1 MEEAP
6 TPETVNEPKGDI
18 EHLKKFSATY
28 KENVKYEISIY
39 KRGTHFIIETEIP
52 KDSQTIKY
60 SNYYDLDSLKQTNKF
75 FMLCDSI
82 DDIIDTIYENTTN
95 YICNINEN
103 HNNYEIK
110 IPVPVKNIKEITFIL
125 KERIK
130 TQKEIINELVS
141 NSILLKKKI
150 EEQNQKIED
159 QGKKE
164 EELNKKINQLE
175 IKVMNLEEQNKK
187 IKDELKEILKNEIH
201 QNRDNI
207 RLVKTCNNL
216 FAGAMIPDRKN
227 TGAGMGGMFDRLN
240 KTKRDK
246 IRLVKTCNNL
256 FTGAMIPYRNNT
268 GAGMGGLFDHL
279 TKTKRDKIRLVKT
292 CNNLF
297 PGAMIPCGNDTEM
310 GGLFDRIINELK
322 NEEEKN
328 THINITPIVNSKSKI
343 IYYEL
348 FKQLN
353 NWIDTSKS
361 LKFELIF
368 TASINGVSCDDF
380 HKYCDG
386 KGPTVTIVKG
396 KNGHIFGGYVT
407 VPFSSDCKSHYDDKA
422 FLFSL
427 TNMKK
432 FPIKIKKQAVCH
444 YSNWGPYIGYKD
456 KCDLAIDSYCLKNK
470 QSYCEPNSYEFERVD
485 LIGTSERNFGVEDY
499 EVYLLN

>member
-110 IPVPVKNIKEITFIL
+110 IPVPVKNIKEISFIL

-130 TQKEIINELVS
+130 TQKEIINDLIS
-141 NSILLKKKI
+141 NAILLNKKI
-150 EEQNQKIED
+150 EEQNQKLEEQNQKIEE
-159 QGKKE
+159 QRKKE
-164 EELNKKINQLE
+164 EEQNRKINQLE
-175 IKVMNLEEQNKK
+175 IKVMNMEEQNKK
-187 IKDELKEILKNEIH
+187 IKDELKEILKNEIM
-201 QNRDNI
+201 
-207 RLVKTCNNL
+207 K
-216 FAGAMIPDRKN
+216 
-227 TGAGMGGMFDRLN
+227 
-240 KTKRDK
+240 
-246 IRLVKTCNNL
+246 
-256 FTGAMIPYRNNT
+256 
-268 GAGMGGLFDHL
+268 
-279 TKTKRDKIRLVKT
+279 
-292 CNNLF
+292 
-297 PGAMIPCGNDTEM
+297 
-310 GGLFDRIINELK
+310 ELK
-322 NEEEKN
+322 NEKEKD

-343 IYYEL
+343 INNEL

-353 NWIDTSKS
+353 DWINPSKS
-361 LKFELIF
+361 LKFGLIF
-368 TASINGVSCDDF
+368 TASINGDSAVNF

-407 VPFSSDCKSHYDDKA
+407 VPFSSDCKSHYDNKA

-432 FPIKIKKQAVCH
+432 FPIKIKEQAVYH
-444 YSNWGPYIGYKD
+444 SSNWGSYIGYPD
-456 KCDLAIDSYCLKNK
+456 KCDLAIGPGCLNNKMSY
-470 QSYCEPNSYEFERVD
+470 STPTSYEFERVD
-485 LIGTSERNFGVEDY
+485 LIGTSDKCFDVEDY
-499 EVYLLN
+499 EVYLVN

>member
-110 IPVPVKNIKEITFIL
+110 IPVPVKNIKEISFIL

-130 TQKEIINELVS
+130 TQKEIINDLVS
-141 NSILLKKKI
+141 NAILLNKKIEDQNQKI
-150 EEQNQKIED
+150 EEQNQKLDEQNQKIEE
-159 QGKKE
+159 QRKKE
-164 EELNKKINQLE
+164 EEQNKKINQLE
-175 IKVMNLEEQNKK
+175 IKVMNMEEQNKK
-187 IKDELKEILKNEIH
+187 IKDELKETLKNEIM
-201 QNRDNI
+201 
-207 RLVKTCNNL
+207 K
-216 FAGAMIPDRKN
+216 
-227 TGAGMGGMFDRLN
+227 
-240 KTKRDK
+240 
-246 IRLVKTCNNL
+246 
-256 FTGAMIPYRNNT
+256 
-268 GAGMGGLFDHL
+268 
-279 TKTKRDKIRLVKT
+279 
-292 CNNLF
+292 
-297 PGAMIPCGNDTEM
+297 
-310 GGLFDRIINELK
+310 ELK
-322 NEEEKN
+322 NEKEKD
-328 THINITPIVNSKSKI
+328 THINITPITNSKSKI

-353 NWIDTSKS
+353 NWINPSKS
-361 LKFELIF
+361 LNFELIF
-368 TASINGVSCDDF
+368 KASINGNSAFNF

-432 FPIKIKKQAVCH
+432 FPIKIKEQAVCH

>member
-6 TPETVNEPKGDI
+6 TPETVKEPKGDI

-28 KENVKYEISIY
+28 KENIKYEISIY
-39 KRGTHFIIETEIP
+39 KRGSHFIIEAEIP

-75 FMLCDSI
+75 FILCDSI

-95 YICNINEN
+95 YTCNINEN

-130 TQKEIINELVS
+130 TQKEIINDLVS
-141 NSILLKKKI
+141 NSILLNKKI
-150 EEQNQKIED
+150 EEQNQKIEEQNQKIGEQRKTIEEQNQKLED
-159 QGKKE
+159 QNQKIEEQRKKE
-164 EELNKKINQLE
+164 EEQNKKINQLE
-175 IKVMNLEEQNKK
+175 IKVMNMEEQNKK
-187 IKDELKEILKNEIH
+187 IKDELKEILKNEIM
-201 QNRDNI
+201 
-207 RLVKTCNNL
+207 K
-216 FAGAMIPDRKN
+216 
-227 TGAGMGGMFDRLN
+227 
-240 KTKRDK
+240 
-246 IRLVKTCNNL
+246 
-256 FTGAMIPYRNNT
+256 
-268 GAGMGGLFDHL
+268 
-279 TKTKRDKIRLVKT
+279 
-292 CNNLF
+292 
-297 PGAMIPCGNDTEM
+297 
-310 GGLFDRIINELK
+310 ELK
-322 NEEEKN
+322 NEKEKD
-328 THINITPIVNSKSKI
+328 TDINITPIVNSKSKI
-343 IYYEL
+343 INNEL

-353 NWIDTSKS
+353 NWINPSKS

-368 TASINGVSCDDF
+368 TASINGDSAKDF

-407 VPFSSDCKSHYDDKA
+407 VPFSSDGKSHYDDKA

-432 FPIKIKKQAVCH
+432 FPIKIKEQAVCH
-444 YSNWGPYIGYKD
+444 YFNWGPYIGYKE
-456 KCDLAIDSYCLKNK
+456 KCDLAIDSGCLKYGT
-470 QSYCEPNSYEFERVD
+470 SYCIPTSYEFERVD

>member
-28 KENVKYEISIY
+28 KENIKYEISIY
-39 KRGTHFIIETEIP
+39 KRGSHFIIEAEIP

-75 FMLCDSI
+75 FILCDSI

-164 EELNKKINQLE
+164 EERNKKINQLE

-201 QNRDNI
+201 QNRD
-207 RLVKTCNNL
+207 
-216 FAGAMIPDRKN
+216 
-227 TGAGMGGMFDRLN
+227 
-240 KTKRDK
+240 K

-256 FTGAMIPYRNNT
+256 FPGAMIPYRNNT
-268 GAGMGGLFDHL
+268 GAEMGGLFDRL
-279 TKTKRDKIRLVKT
+279 NKTKRDKIRLVKT

-310 GGLFDRIINELK
+310 GGLFDR
-322 NEEEKN
+322 
-328 THINITPIVNSKSKI
+328 
-343 IYYEL
+343 
-348 FKQLN
+348 
-353 NWIDTSKS
+353 
-361 LKFELIF
+361 
-368 TASINGVSCDDF
+368 
-380 HKYCDG
+380 
-386 KGPTVTIVKG
+386 
-396 KNGHIFGGYVT
+396 
-407 VPFSSDCKSHYDDKA
+407 
-422 FLFSL
+422 
-427 TNMKK
+427 
-432 FPIKIKKQAVCH
+432 
-444 YSNWGPYIGYKD
+444 
-456 KCDLAIDSYCLKNK
+456 K
-470 QSYCEPNSYEFERVD
+470 QSDEFH
-485 LIGTSERNFGVEDY
+485 F
-499 EVYLLN
+499 LLFIK